1 MEVVKAVDKA
11 SGYATT
17 KEERNT
23 TAGLM
28 STAYGANFDFLK
40 YPFYYSMCINN
51 KIIVLNDQNQTFF
64 CKRTLQWLIW
74 CYAAE
79 KKTLRPVRDL
89 NPWPSD

>member
-28 STAYGANFDFLK
+28 STAYGANFDFLT
-40 YPFYYSMCINN
+40 YPSYSGSIHN
-51 KIIVLNDQNQTFF
+51 KIFL
-64 CKRTLQWLIW
+64 
-74 CYAAE
+74 
-79 KKTLRPVRDL
+79 
-89 NPWPSD
+89 

>member
-28 STAYGANFDFLK
+28 STANGSNFDFLK
-40 YPFYYSMCINN
+40 YPFISYVCALTI
-51 KIIVLNDQNQTFF
+51 K
-64 CKRTLQWLIW
+64 
-74 CYAAE
+74 
-79 KKTLRPVRDL
+79 
-89 NPWPSD
+89 